1 MLKTVLLRMFT
12 FAVIEKKL
20 HMKFIV
26 STTALLRNLQT
37 VNGVVSPNTV
47 LPILED
53 FLFVVE
59 KNKLTI
65 SGTDLETSITT
76 WMDIESK
83 SEGKVAIPARIL
95 VDYLKTLPEQP
106 LTFSIEEESCQ
117 VEITTDRGKYKLNGE
132 NGDDFPRVS
141 SDDKLSDINLPSGVL
156 QKVINKTVFATGNDE
171 LRPPMT
177 GVLFQLNKDGINFVA
192 TDAHK
197 LVRYS
202 RTDAK
207 TDNPASLIMPK
218 KALNLLK
225 ANLPGEQTQVTIS
238 YNSSFAFFSYNNVK
252 LICRLI
258 EGRYPDY
265 NAVIPTENPN
275 RLTINRADFLNTLRR
290 VIIFSNKTTHQVIL
304 KIKGNELMVNAQDLD
319 FSNEANERLDCTYE
333 GDNMEIGFNAKFLLE
348 MLNAMDNEEVRMEL
362 STPNRAGLLLP
373 TESDEAE
380 DLLMLVMPVM
390 MNV

>member
-1 MLKTVLLRMFT
+1 MS
-12 FAVIEKKL
+12 
-20 HMKFIV
+20 MKFIV

-106 LTFSIEEESCQ
+106 LTFSIDEDSCQ

-141 SDDKLSDINLPSGVL
+141 SDDKMSDITLPSGVL
-156 QKVINKTVFATGNDE
+156 QKVINKTAFATGTDE

-197 LVRYS
+197 LVRYR

-207 TDNPASLIMPK
+207 ASGSASLIMPK

-225 ANLPGEQTQVTIS
+225 SNLPGEQTQVTIS

-304 KIKGNELMVNAQDLD
+304 KIKGNELIVNAQDLD

-373 TESDEAE
+373 TESDPAE

>member
-1 MLKTVLLRMFT
+1 MS
-12 FAVIEKKL
+12 
-20 HMKFIV
+20 MKFIV

-106 LTFSIEEESCQ
+106 LTFSIDEDSCQ

-141 SDDKLSDINLPSGVL
+141 SDDKMSDITLPSGVL
-156 QKVINKTVFATGNDE
+156 QKVINKTAFATGTDE

-197 LVRYS
+197 LVRYR

-207 TDNPASLIMPK
+207 ASGSASLIMPK

-225 ANLPGEQTQVTIS
+225 SNLPGEQTQVTIS

-304 KIKGNELMVNAQDLD
+304 KIKGNEIAVSAQDLD
-319 FSNEANERLDCTYE
+319 FSNEANERIDCAYDGE
-333 GDNMEIGFNAKFLLE
+333 NMEIGFNAKFLLE
-348 MLNAMDNEEVRMEL
+348 MLNAMDNEEVRFEL

-373 TESDEAE
+373 TEADEAE

>member
-1 MLKTVLLRMFT
+1 
-12 FAVIEKKL
+12 
-20 HMKFIV
+20 MKFIV

-47 LPILED
+47 LPILEN

-76 WMDIESK
+76 WMEIESK
-83 SEGKVAIPARIL
+83 SEGKVAISARIL

-106 LTFSIEEESCQ
+106 LTFSVSDDGSQ

-141 SDDKLSDINLPSGVL
+141 SDDKLSEINLPSGVL
-156 QKVINKTVFATGNDE
+156 QKVINKTAFATSNDE

-177 GVLFQLNKDGINFVA
+177 GVLFQLNKDGVNFVA

-197 LVRYS
+197 LVKYR
-202 RTDAK
+202 RTDIKADK
-207 TDNPASLIMPK
+207 GSSLIMPK

-225 ANLPGEQTQVTIS
+225 SNLPSEQTQVTLS

-265 NAVIPTENPN
+265 NAVIPQENPN

-304 KIKGNELMVNAQDLD
+304 KIKGNEIAVSAQDLD
-319 FSNEANERLDCTYE
+319 FSNEANERIDCAYDGE
-333 GDNMEIGFNAKFLLE
+333 NMEIGFNAKFLLE
-348 MLNAMDNEEVRMEL
+348 MLNAMDNEEVRFEL

-373 TESDEAE
+373 TEADEAE
-380 DLLMLVMPVM
+380 DLLMRVMPVM

>member
-1 MLKTVLLRMFT
+1 MS
-12 FAVIEKKL
+12 
-20 HMKFIV
+20 MKFIV

-106 LTFSIEEESCQ
+106 LTFSIDEDSCQ
-117 VEITTDRGKYKLNGE
+117 LEITTDRGKYKLNGE

-141 SDDKLSDINLPSGVL
+141 SDDKMSDIILPSGVL
-156 QKVINKTVFATGNDE
+156 QKVINKTAFATGTDE

-197 LVRYS
+197 LVRYR

-207 TDNPASLIMPK
+207 ASGSASLIMPK

-225 ANLPGEQTQVTIS
+225 SNLPGEQTQVTIS

-304 KIKGNELMVNAQDLD
+304 KIKGNELIVNAQDLD

-373 TESDEAE
+373 TESDPAE

>member
-1 MLKTVLLRMFT
+1 MS
-12 FAVIEKKL
+12 
-20 HMKFIV
+20 MKFIV

-106 LTFSIEEESCQ
+106 LTFSIDEDSCQ

-141 SDDKLSDINLPSGVL
+141 SDDKMSDIILPSGVL
-156 QKVINKTVFATGNDE
+156 QKVINKTAFATGTDE

-177 GVLFQLNKDGINFVA
+177 GVLFQLNTDGINFVA

-197 LVRYS
+197 LVRYR

-207 TDNPASLIMPK
+207 ASGSASLIMPK

-225 ANLPGEQTQVTIS
+225 SNLPGEQTQVTIS

-304 KIKGNELMVNAQDLD
+304 KIKGNELIVNAQDLD

-373 TESDEAE
+373 TESDPAE

>member
-1 MLKTVLLRMFT
+1 
-12 FAVIEKKL
+12 
-20 HMKFIV
+20 
-26 STTALLRNLQT
+26 
-37 VNGVVSPNTV
+37 
-47 LPILED
+47 
-53 FLFVVE
+53 
-59 KNKLTI
+59 
-65 SGTDLETSITT
+65 
-76 WMDIESK
+76 
-83 SEGKVAIPARIL
+83 
-95 VDYLKTLPEQP
+95 
-106 LTFSIEEESCQ
+106 
-117 VEITTDRGKYKLNGE
+117 
-132 NGDDFPRVS
+132 
-141 SDDKLSDINLPSGVL
+141 
-156 QKVINKTVFATGNDE
+156 
-171 LRPPMT
+171 
-177 GVLFQLNKDGINFVA
+177 
-192 TDAHK
+192 
-197 LVRYS
+197 
-202 RTDAK
+202 
-207 TDNPASLIMPK
+207 MPK

>member
-1 MLKTVLLRMFT
+1 MS
-12 FAVIEKKL
+12 
-20 HMKFIV
+20 MKFIV

-37 VNGVVSPNTV
+37 VNGVVSSNTV

-76 WMDIESK
+76 WMDIKSK

-106 LTFSIEEESCQ
+106 LTFSIDEDSCQ

-141 SDDKLSDINLPSGVL
+141 SDDKMSDIILPSGVL
-156 QKVINKTVFATGNDE
+156 QKVINKTAFATGTDE

-197 LVRYS
+197 LVRYR

-207 TDNPASLIMPK
+207 ASGSASLIMPK

-225 ANLPGEQTQVTIS
+225 SNLPGEQTQVTIS

-304 KIKGNELMVNAQDLD
+304 KIKGNELIVNAQDLD

-373 TESDEAE
+373 TESDPAE

>member
-1 MLKTVLLRMFT
+1 
-12 FAVIEKKL
+12 
-20 HMKFIV
+20 MKFIV

-106 LTFSIEEESCQ
+106 LTFSIDEESCQ

-141 SDDKLSDINLPSGVL
+141 SDDKLSEIALPSGVL
-156 QKVINKTVFATGNDE
+156 QKVINKTAFATSNDE

-177 GVLFQLNKDGINFVA
+177 GVLFQLNKDGVNFVA

-197 LVRYS
+197 LVRYR
-202 RTDAK
+202 RTDIKADK
-207 TDNPASLIMPK
+207 ASSLIMPK

-225 ANLPGEQTQVTIS
+225 SNLPGEQTQVTLS
-238 YNSSFAFFSYNNVK
+238 YNNSFAFFSYNNVK

-265 NAVIPTENPN
+265 NAVIPQENPN

-290 VIIFSNKTTHQVIL
+290 VIIFSNKTTHQVVL
-304 KIKGNELMVNAQDLD
+304 KIKGNEMGVNAQDLD
-319 FSNEANERLDCTYE
+319 FS
-333 GDNMEIGFNAKFLLE
+333 
-348 MLNAMDNEEVRMEL
+348 
-362 STPNRAGLLLP
+362 
-373 TESDEAE
+373 
-380 DLLMLVMPVM
+380 
-390 MNV
+390 

>member
-1 MLKTVLLRMFT
+1 MS
-12 FAVIEKKL
+12 
-20 HMKFIV
+20 MKFIV

-106 LTFSIEEESCQ
+106 LTFSIDEDSCQ

-141 SDDKLSDINLPSGVL
+141 SDDKMSDIILPSGVL
-156 QKVINKTVFATGNDE
+156 QKVINKTAFATGTDE

-197 LVRYS
+197 LVRYR

-207 TDNPASLIMPK
+207 ASGSASLIMPK

-225 ANLPGEQTQVTIS
+225 SNLPGEQTQVTIS

-304 KIKGNELMVNAQDLD
+304 KIKGNELIVNAQDLD

-373 TESDEAE
+373 TESDPAE

-390 MNV
+390 MND

>member
-1 MLKTVLLRMFT
+1 
-12 FAVIEKKL
+12 
-20 HMKFIV
+20 MKFIV

-106 LTFSIEEESCQ
+106 LTFSIDEESSQ

-258 EGRYPDY
+258 EGRSVSY
-265 NAVIPTENPN
+265 TH
-275 RLTINRADFLNTLRR
+275 LT
-290 VIIFSNKTTHQVIL
+290 
-304 KIKGNELMVNAQDLD
+304 
-319 FSNEANERLDCTYE
+319 
-333 GDNMEIGFNAKFLLE
+333 
-348 MLNAMDNEEVRMEL
+348 
-362 STPNRAGLLLP
+362 LP
-373 TESDEAE
+373 TSD
-380 DLLMLVMPVM
+380 LV
-390 MNV
+390 

>member
-1 MLKTVLLRMFT
+1 MS
-12 FAVIEKKL
+12 
-20 HMKFIV
+20 MKFIV

-106 LTFSIEEESCQ
+106 LTFSIDEDSCQ

-141 SDDKLSDINLPSGVL
+141 SDDKMSDIILPSGVL
-156 QKVINKTVFATGNDE
+156 QKVINKTAFATGTDE

-197 LVRYS
+197 LVRYR

-207 TDNPASLIMPK
+207 ASGSASLIMPK

-225 ANLPGEQTQVTIS
+225 SNLPGEQTQVTIS

-304 KIKGNELMVNAQDLD
+304 KIKGNELIVNAQDLD

-373 TESDEAE
+373 TESDPAE